1 MERLGRVEN
10 LLDTINSSGRSL
22 EAPKPPEAPTT
33 VSTARKDVSTA
44 TDKIQAQTQ
53 TQTSG
58 QTMHQSPRLYNP
70 SPGPTTQ
77 ASNNQN
83 SHIQPSNNTPAE
95 VLLEEDEQL
104 AIPFQHT
111 TAAHKLMW
119 WPGIRKLIDAEFLAN
134 EAYVV
139 EEEEKRGP
147 LRVHGR
153 GEGIDTA
160 ESWLEDMD
168 EGDVGYVWDSGI
180 RVDEGM
186 EGNWGNSEDTQM
198 EDGMND
204 GSGYQQT
211 RRQTGG
217 HSEGSGLT
225 TGGGLKMDHQ
235 TVLRLLNSYLSN
247 IHILHPVLD
256 RSTITKLTFMF
267 AGRVASPHQAAS
279 PSTPYSTT
287 PGPVGLGLGVN
298 EGDNSGM
305 QSPGV
310 NRRNS
315 TASVKRKRSISTGV
329 GSMQQNQAQSGNSQG
344 SSSQRVPPQRIPK
357 TIHSALVL
365 LVLALGAVCLH
376 RRPVPGALQ
385 PTPASPAFRN
395 STPSFKTS
403 TPPFSA
409 STPPYYSQHS
419 SSNRQ
424 KGRELRNIDVVPGL
438 AYFAKAMEILG
449 VLMGGNELE
458 NVQVCLLAGLYWGQ
472 LGRVLDSWKWISYAC
487 MGCQILVRMWVN
499 SSPVNLKI
507 NNNTGII
514 GGYKAKRT
522 TFGRI

>member
-1 MERLGRVEN
+1 MERLGRVES
-10 LLDTINSSGRSL
+10 LLDTINSTGRTYEVSRPSDT
-22 EAPKPPEAPTT
+22 ATT
-33 VSTARKDVSTA
+33 ATRKDVSTA
-44 TDKIQAQTQ
+44 TEQTQ
-53 TQTSG
+53 TPG
-58 QTMHQSPRLYNP
+58 QTVHQSPPFYRP

-77 ASNNQN
+77 SAASAASNQN
-83 SHIQPSNNTPAE
+83 SHIQPTNNTPVE

-168 EGDVGYVWDSGI
+168 EGDTGYVWDSGI
-180 RVDEGM
+180 RIDEGLDA
-186 EGNWGNSEDTQM
+186 NWGISEDTPM
-198 EDGMND
+198 EDGMID
-204 GSGYQQT
+204 GMGYRQAH
-211 RRQTGG
+211 RQTSG

-225 TGGGLKMDHQ
+225 TGGGLRMDRQ
-235 TVLRLLNSYLSN
+235 TILRLLNSYLSN

-256 RSTITKLTFMF
+256 RSTITKMTFMF
-267 AGRVASPHQAAS
+267 AERVASPPQTAS
-279 PSTPYSTT
+279 PTTPYATT
-287 PGPVGLGLGVN
+287 PGPVGLGLGVDGEN
-298 EGDNSGM
+298 GGM
-305 QSPGV
+305 QSP
-310 NRRNS
+310 NLHRRGS
-315 TASVKRKRSISTGV
+315 SASVKRKRSVPGSL
-329 GSMQQNQAQSGNSQG
+329 GSMQQGQTQSMNSQAG
-344 SSSQRVPPQRIPK
+344 PQPIPPQRIPK

-376 RRPVPGALQ
+376 RKPVPGALQ
-385 PTPASPAFRN
+385 PTPVSPTFRN

-409 STPPYYSQHS
+409 STPPYHSYSQNS
-419 SSNRQ
+419 SSARQ
-424 KGRELRNIDVVPGL
+424 KGRELRNIDVIPGL
-438 AYFAKAMEILG
+438 AYFGKAMEIIG

-487 MGCQILVRMWVN
+487 MGCQILVRM
-499 SSPVNLKI
+499 
-507 NNNTGII
+507 
-514 GGYKAKRT
+514 
-522 TFGRI
+522 

>member
-1 MERLGRVEN
+1 M
-10 LLDTINSSGRSL
+10 
-22 EAPKPPEAPTT
+22 
-33 VSTARKDVSTA
+33 RKDVSTA
-44 TDKIQAQTQ
+44 TDQ
-53 TQTSG
+53 TQTS
-58 QTMHQSPRLYNP
+58 THHSPPFYHP
-70 SPGPTTQ
+70 SPGVTTQ
-77 ASNNQN
+77 QTASAANNQS
-83 SHIQPSNNTPAE
+83 SHIQPSKNTPAE

-168 EGDVGYVWDSGI
+168 EGDTGYVWDSGI
-180 RVDEGM
+180 RVDEGF
-186 EGNWGNSEDTQM
+186 EGNWGNGEDIPM
-198 EDGMND
+198 EDSMAD
-204 GSGYQQT
+204 GTGYQQAH
-211 RRQTGG
+211 RPSGG

-256 RSTITKLTFMF
+256 RSTITKMTFMF
-267 AGRVASPHQAAS
+267 ADRVASPPQVSS
-279 PSTPYSTT
+279 PTTPYSTT
-287 PGPVGLGLGVN
+287 PGPPVGLGLGVN
-298 EGDNSGM
+298 EGENSGM
-305 QSPGV
+305 QSPGLH
-310 NRRNS
+310 RRNS
-315 TASVKRKRSISTGV
+315 SASVKRKRSISTGI
-329 GSMQQNQAQSGNSQG
+329 GSMQSNQTQPVSSQG
-344 SSSQRVPPQRIPK
+344 SGSQRAPPQRIPK

-376 RRPVPGALQ
+376 RRPVPSALQ
-385 PTPASPAFRN
+385 PTPPSPAFRT

-409 STPPYYSQHS
+409 STPPYHSYSQHS
-419 SSNRQ
+419 SSSKQ
-424 KGRELRNIDVVPGL
+424 KSRELRNIDVIPGL
-438 AYFAKAMEILG
+438 AYFGKAMEIIG

-487 MGCQILVRMWVN
+487 MGCQILVRM
-499 SSPVNLKI
+499 
-507 NNNTGII
+507 
-514 GGYKAKRT
+514 
-522 TFGRI
+522 